1 MNEINESTALLS
13 MPPPSDVVSIA
24 DNFSVGCFVEQIKS
38 FSLTLTKGSQPAPWI
53 TFIGAKVTKP
63 YAVTTLDLLASRLAR
78 NASMFGIN
86 YLMIGLAASVFRIC
100 ISPSLLFLSGCI
112 VLLCLA
118 HQSKS
123 LERFGINQSLS
134 FRITANLTFIV
145 VRLFLCL

>member
-1 MNEINESTALLS
+1 MDGEHESTTLLS
-13 MPPPSDVVSIA
+13 MPPPPEVASVA
-24 DNFSVGCFVEQIKS
+24 GNFSVGCMVEQFKS
-38 FSLTLTKGSQPAPWI
+38 FSLTLTKGSLPAPWS

-123 LERFGINQSLS
+123 FERFGINQSLS
-134 FRITANLTFIV
+134 FRITAVATFIV
-145 VRLFLCL
+145 VRLFLR